1 MRVALIHDW
10 LTGLRGGE
18 RVLDEL
24 AHLFPD
30 ADLYTLVHVPGS
42 TTTRIDS
49 LRIHTSPLQR
59 WSGSARHYRELLPLL
74 PWAIRQLRLDGYDLV
89 ISVHHAMA
97 KAARIAPGTPHL
109 CYCLTP
115 MRYAWDA
122 VDVYLGHGLRRA
134 AAAPLLAALRRFD
147 RRTAG
152 PDQVT
157 KVVAISEYVRGRVLR
172 HWKREAS
179 IVYPPVDVDA
189 FRPDGLP
196 PDDFYLLVG
205 AFVPYKRADLAIET
219 FGRTGRRLV
228 VVGDGPQRAALERGA
243 PRNVEFLGR
252 VPEPELA
259 RLYAR
264 CRALV
269 YPQEEDFGIA
279 ALEAQASGRPVIAFR
294 RGGAVETVRMLDGPP
309 DTARDATGIGFDAQT
324 PDSLAEAVHRFEE
337 AEPYF
342 DAKLIRTHAERFSVP
357 RFRDEFLREVHALLD
372 ARGVAAPD
380 ATVG

>member
-1 MRVALIHDW
+1 MRVALVHDW

-24 AHLFPD
+24 ARLFPD
-30 ADLYTLVHVPGS
+30 ADLHTLVHVPGS
-42 TTTRIDS
+42 TTPRIDA
-49 LRIHTSPLQR
+49 LRIRTSPLQR

-89 ISVHHAMA
+89 VSVHHAMA

-122 VDVYLGHGLRRA
+122 IDVYLGRGPRRA

-147 RRTAG
+147 RRTAR
-152 PDQVT
+152 PEQVT
-157 KVVAISEYVRGRVLR
+157 RVVAISEYVRGRVER
-172 HWKREAS
+172 HWHRDS
-179 IVYPPVDVDA
+179 TVVYPPVDVDT
-189 FRPDGLP
+189 FRPDGRA

-205 AFVPYKRADLAIET
+205 AFVPYKRTDLALEA
-219 FGRTGRRLV
+219 FGRLGRRLL
-228 VVGDGPQRAALERGA
+228 VVGDGPQRDALARRA
-243 PRNVEFLGR
+243 PRNVELLGR
-252 VPEPELA
+252 VPEVELA

-279 ALEAQASGRPVIAFR
+279 ALEAQACGRPVIALQ
-294 RGGAVETVRMLDGPP
+294 RGGAAETVLALDGPP
-309 DTARDATGIGFDAQT
+309 DTAARATGVGFAAQT
-324 PDSLAEAVHRFEE
+324 ADALVDAVHRFEA
-337 AEPYF
+337 AEPFF
-342 DAKLIRTHAERFSVP
+342 DPKLVRSHAERFSAP

-372 ARGVAAPD
+372 ERA
-380 ATVG
+380 

>member
-18 RVLDEL
+18 RVLDDL
-24 AHLFPD
+24 ARLFPD

-42 TTTRIDS
+42 TTPRIDA

-59 WSGSARHYRELLPLL
+59 WSGSARHYRELLPVL
-74 PWAIRQLRLDGYDLV
+74 PWAIRQLRVDGYDLV
-89 ISVHHAMA
+89 VSVHHAMA

-122 VDVYLGHGLRRA
+122 VGVYLGHGLRRIA
-134 AAAPLLAALRRFD
+134 AEPLLAGLRRFD

-152 PDQVT
+152 PERVT
-157 KVVAISEYVRGRVLR
+157 KVVAISEYVRERVQR
-172 HWKREAS
+172 HWGRDAS
-179 IVYPPVDVDA
+179 VVHPPVDVDA
-189 FRPDGLP
+189 FQPDGGA

-205 AFVPYKRADLAIET
+205 AFVPYKRTDLAIEA
-219 FGRTGRRLV
+219 FRRLGRRLV
-228 VVGDGPQRAALERGA
+228 VVGDGPQRAVLARDV
-243 PRNVEFLGR
+243 PRNVDLVGR
-252 VPEPELA
+252 VPERELA

-294 RGGAVETVRMLDGPP
+294 RGGAVETVRMLDRTP
-309 DTARDATGIGFDAQT
+309 DAAAEGTGIGFDAQT
-324 PDSLAEAVHRFEE
+324 PEALEDAVRRFEA
-337 AEPYF
+337 AEPDF
-342 DAKLIRTHAERFSVP
+342 DAKRIRAHAERFSAP
-357 RFRDEFLREVHALLD
+357 RFRDEFLREVEALL
-372 ARGVAAPD
+372 AGGRA
-380 ATVG
+380 

>member
-1 MRVALIHDW
+1 VRVALVHDW
-10 LTGLRGGE
+10 LTGLRAGE

-24 AHLFPD
+24 AQIFPD
-30 ADLYTLVHVPGS
+30 ADLHTLVYVPGS
-42 TTTRIDS
+42 TTPRIDA

-122 VDVYLGHGLRRA
+122 VDVYLGRGLRRA
-134 AAAPLLAALRRFD
+134 AATPILAGLRRFD

-157 KVVAISEYVRGRVLR
+157 RVVAISDYVRERVRR
-172 HWKREAS
+172 HWNRDAT
-179 IVYPPVDVDA
+179 IVYPPVDVET
-189 FRPDGLP
+189 FRPDGRP

-205 AFVPYKRADLAIET
+205 AFVPYKRTDLALAA
-219 FGRTGRRLV
+219 FAKLGRRLV
-228 VVGDGPQRAALERGA
+228 VVGDGPQRAALARDV
-243 PRNVEFLGR
+243 PRNVELVGR
-252 VPEPELA
+252 IPEAELV

-279 ALEAQASGRPVIAFR
+279 ALEAQACGRPVIAFQ
-294 RGGAVETVRMLDGPP
+294 RGGAVETVLAHAGPP
-309 DTARDATGIGFDAQT
+309 DTAARATGVGFAEQT
-324 PDSLAEAVHRFEE
+324 PDALADAVLRFEA
-337 AEPYF
+337 AEPWF
-342 DAKLIRTHAERFSVP
+342 DAKLVRSHAERFSAP
-357 RFRDEFLREVHALLD
+357 RFRDEFQREVQALLGE
-372 ARGVAAPD
+372 RG
-380 ATVG
+380 

>member
-24 AHLFPD
+24 ARLFPE
-30 ADLYTLVHVPGS
+30 ADLHTLVHVPGS
-42 TTTRIDS
+42 TTPRIDA
-49 LRIHTSPLQR
+49 LRLHTSPLQK

-74 PWAIRQLRLDGYDLV
+74 PWAIRRLRLDGYDLV

-122 VDVYLGHGLRRA
+122 VGVYLGHGLRRVA
-134 AAAPLLAALRRFD
+134 AEPLLAGLRAFD

-152 PDQVT
+152 PEQVT
-157 KVVAISEYVRGRVLR
+157 KVVAISEYVRERVLR
-172 HWKREAS
+172 HWGRDAS

-189 FRPDGLP
+189 FQPDDGA

-205 AFVPYKRADLAIET
+205 AFVPYKRTDLAIEA
-219 FGRTGRRLV
+219 FRRLGRRLV
-228 VVGDGPQRAALERGA
+228 VVGEGPQRAALARSA
-243 PRNVEFLGR
+243 PRNVELIGR
-252 VPEPELA
+252 VPERELA

-294 RGGAVETVRMLDGPP
+294 RGGAVETVRMLDRTP
-309 DTARDATGIGFDAQT
+309 DVAAEGTGVGFDAQT
-324 PDSLAEAVHRFEE
+324 PEALEDAVRRFEAVE
-337 AEPYF
+337 ADF
-342 DAKLIRTHAERFSVP
+342 DAKRIRAHAERFSAA
-357 RFRDEFLREVHALLD
+357 RFRDEFLREVEALLGGRD
-372 ARGVAAPD
+372 A
-380 ATVG
+380 

>member
-24 AHLFPD
+24 ACLFPN

-42 TTTRIDS
+42 TTPRIDS

-74 PWAIRQLRLDGYDLV
+74 PWAIRRLRIEGYDLV
-89 ISVHHAMA
+89 VSVHHAMA
-97 KAARIAPGTPHL
+97 KAAHIAPGTPHL

-122 VDVYLGHGLRRA
+122 VDVYLGRGLRRA
-134 AAAPLLAALRRFD
+134 AAAPLLAGLRRFD
-147 RRTAG
+147 RATAG

-157 KVVAISEYVRGRVLR
+157 RLVAISEYVRGRVRR
-172 HWKREAS
+172 HWDRDAS
-179 IVYPPVDVDA
+179 IVYPPVDVET

-196 PDDFYLLVG
+196 PDDFYLLAG
-205 AFVPYKRADLAIET
+205 AFVPYKRADLAIEA
-219 FGRTGRRLV
+219 FRRLGRRLV
-228 VVGDGPQRAALERGA
+228 VVGDGPQRAVLARRA

-259 RLYAR
+259 RLYKR

-269 YPQEEDFGIA
+269 YPQEEDFGIT

-294 RGGAVETVRMLDGPP
+294 RGGAVETVRMDDGPP
-309 DTARDATGIGFDAQT
+309 DTAAGRTGVGFDAQT
-324 PDSLAEAVHRFEE
+324 PEALETAVRRFEE
-337 AEPYF
+337 AEPWF
-342 DAKLIRTHAERFSVP
+342 DAKLIRTHAERFSAP
-357 RFRDEFLREVHALLD
+357 RFRDEFQREVQAL
-372 ARGVAAPD
+372 
-380 ATVG
+380 VGGRV

>member
-1 MRVALIHDW
+1 MRVALVHDW

-24 AHLFPD
+24 ARVFPG
-30 ADLYTLVHVPGS
+30 ADLHTLVYVPGS
-42 TTTRIDS
+42 TTERIDA
-49 LRIHTSPLQR
+49 LRVHTSPLQR

-74 PWAIRQLRLDGYDLV
+74 PWAVRQLRLDGYDLV
-89 ISVHHAMA
+89 ISVHHAVA
-97 KAARIAPGTPHL
+97 KAARIAPGTAHL

-122 VDVYLGHGLRRA
+122 VDVYLGRGVRRL

-152 PDQVT
+152 TAQVT
-157 KVVAISEYVRGRVLR
+157 RIVAISEYVRERVKR
-172 HWKREAS
+172 HWQRDAGL
-179 IVYPPVDVDA
+179 VYPPVDVDT
-189 FRPDGLP
+189 FTPDGAP

-205 AFVPYKRADLAIET
+205 AFVPYKRTDLAIEA
-219 FGRTGRRLV
+219 FRRLGRRLV
-228 VVGDGPQRAALERGA
+228 VVGDGPLREALARDL
-243 PRNVEFLGR
+243 PRRVELLGR
-252 VPEPELA
+252 VAEPELA

-279 ALEAQASGRPVIAFR
+279 ALEAQACGRPVIAFR

-309 DTARDATGIGFDAQT
+309 DTAARATGIGFGAQT
-324 PDSLAEAVHRFEE
+324 SEALVEAVLRFEA
-337 AEPYF
+337 AEPWF
-342 DAKLIRTHAERFSVP
+342 DAKQIRTHAEGFGAA
-357 RFRDEFLREVHALLD
+357 RFRDEFQREVRSILSGDEAE
-372 ARGVAAPD
+372 ARS
-380 ATVG
+380 

>member
-24 AHLFPD
+24 AGLFPD
-30 ADLYTLVHVPGS
+30 ADLHTLVYVPGS
-42 TTTRIDS
+42 TTPRIDA

-74 PWAIRQLRLDGYDLV
+74 PWAIRRLRLDGYDLV

-122 VDVYLGHGLRRA
+122 VDVYLGRGLRRM
-134 AAAPLLAALRRFD
+134 AAAPLLAALRQFD
-147 RRTAG
+147 RRTAS
-152 PDQVT
+152 PAQVT
-157 KVVAISEYVRGRVLR
+157 RVVAISDYVRGRVER
-172 HWKREAS
+172 HWRRDATV
-179 IVYPPVDVDA
+179 VYPPVDVDA
-189 FRPDGLP
+189 FRPDGRA

-205 AFVPYKRADLAIET
+205 AFVPYKRADLAIAA
-219 FGRTGRRLV
+219 FGRLGRRLV
-228 VVGDGPQRAALERGA
+228 VVGDGPQRDSLARGA
-243 PRNVEFLGR
+243 PRNVEFAGR
-252 VPEPELA
+252 VPEAELA

-279 ALEAQASGRPVIAFR
+279 ALEAQASGRPVIAFH
-294 RGGAVETVRMLDGPP
+294 RGGAAETVLAHRGPP
-309 DTARDATGIGFDAQT
+309 DAAGRATGIGFDEQT
-324 PDSLAEAVHRFEE
+324 PAALEAAVHRFEA
-337 AEPYF
+337 AEPFF
-342 DAKLIRTHAERFSVP
+342 DPKLIRSHAERFSAP
-357 RFRDEFLREVHALLD
+357 RFRDEILREVSALLD
-372 ARGVAAPD
+372 DVRA
-380 ATVG
+380 

>member
-1 MRVALIHDW
+1 MRVALVHDW

-24 AHLFPD
+24 ARLFPG
-30 ADLYTLVHVPGS
+30 ADLHTLVHVPGS
-42 TTTRIDS
+42 TTARIDA

-89 ISVHHAMA
+89 VSVHHAMA

-122 VDVYLGHGLRRA
+122 VDVYLGRGLRRA

-147 RRTAG
+147 RHTAR
-152 PDQVT
+152 PAQVT
-157 KVVAISEYVRGRVLR
+157 RVVAISEYVRRRVER
-172 HWKREAS
+172 HWRRDAT

-189 FRPDGLP
+189 FRPDGRP

-205 AFVPYKRADLAIET
+205 AFVPYKRTDLALEA
-219 FGRTGRRLV
+219 FGRLGRRLV
-228 VVGDGPQRAALERGA
+228 VVGDGPARAALAQRA
-243 PRNVEFLGR
+243 PRNVELVGR
-252 VPEPELA
+252 VPEAELV

-279 ALEAQASGRPVIAFR
+279 ALEAQACGRPVIAFQ
-294 RGGAVETVRMLDGPP
+294 RGGAAETVLHLDGPP
-309 DTARDATGIGFDAQT
+309 DTAARATGIGFAAQT
-324 PDSLAEAVHRFEE
+324 ADALVEAVRRFEA

-342 DAKLIRTHAERFSVP
+342 DPKLVRSHAERFSAP
-357 RFRDEFLREVHALLD
+357 RFRDEFLREVQALLD
-372 ARGVAAPD
+372 ERP
-380 ATVG
+380 

>member
-1 MRVALIHDW
+1 VRVALVHDW
-10 LTGLRGGE
+10 VTGLRGGE

-24 AHLFPD
+24 AQIFPD

-42 TTTRIDS
+42 TTARIDA

-59 WSGSARHYRELLPLL
+59 LPGAARHYRELLPLL

-97 KAARIAPGTPHL
+97 KAVRIAPGTPHL

-122 VDVYLGHGLRRA
+122 VDVYLGRGLRRIA
-134 AAAPLLAALRRFD
+134 AEPLLAGLRRFD

-152 PDQVT
+152 PEQVT
-157 KVVAISEYVRGRVLR
+157 KVVAISEYVRGRVRR
-172 HWKREAS
+172 HWQRDAS
-179 IVYPPVDVDA
+179 IVYPPVDVEA

-205 AFVPYKRADLAIET
+205 AFVPYKRTDLAIDA
-219 FGRTGRRLV
+219 FARLGRRLL
-228 VVGDGPQRAALERGA
+228 VVGNGPQRAALERRA
-243 PRNVEFLGR
+243 PHNVEFLGR
-252 VPEPELA
+252 VSESELA

-294 RGGAVETVRMLDGPP
+294 RGGAVETVRMHEGRLES
-309 DTARDATGIGFDAQT
+309 ARVGTGIGFDAQT
-324 PDSLAEAVHRFEE
+324 PESLVDAVRRFEE
-337 AEPYF
+337 AEPLF
-342 DAKLIRTHAERFSVP
+342 DAKLIRSHAERFSAP
-357 RFRDEFLREVHALLD
+357 RFRDEFLREVQAFLEPSS
-372 ARGVAAPD
+372 ASGASG
-380 ATVG
+380 T

>member
-1 MRVALIHDW
+1 MRVALVHDW

-24 AHLFPD
+24 ARLFPA
-30 ADLYTLVHVPGS
+30 ADLHTLVYVPGS
-42 TTTRIDS
+42 TTPRIDA

-122 VDVYLGHGLRRA
+122 VDVYLGRGLRRA
-134 AAAPLLAALRRFD
+134 AAAPVLAGLRRFD
-147 RRTAG
+147 RRTAR
-152 PDQVT
+152 PEQVT
-157 KVVAISEYVRGRVLR
+157 RVVAISEYVRGRVRR
-172 HWKREAS
+172 HWNRDAT
-179 IVYPPVDVDA
+179 IVYPPVDVET
-189 FRPDGLP
+189 FRPDGRP
-196 PDDFYLLVG
+196 PDDFYLVVG
-205 AFVPYKRADLAIET
+205 AFVPYKRTDLALDA
-219 FGRTGRRLV
+219 FARLGRRLV
-228 VVGDGPQRAALERGA
+228 VVGDGPERAALARSA
-243 PRNVEFLGR
+243 PRNVEFVGR
-252 VPEPELA
+252 VPEAELV

-279 ALEAQASGRPVIAFR
+279 ALEAQACGRPVIAFQ
-294 RGGAVETVRMLDGPP
+294 RGGAAETVLAHEGPP
-309 DTARDATGIGFDAQT
+309 DTAARATGIGFAAQT
-324 PDSLAEAVHRFEE
+324 AEALEAAVRRFEE
-337 AEPYF
+337 AEAFF
-342 DAKLIRTHAERFSVP
+342 DPKLVRSHAERFSAP
-357 RFRDEFLREVHALLD
+357 RFRDEFLREVQTLLGER
-372 ARGVAAPD
+372 A
-380 ATVG
+380 

>member
-1 MRVALIHDW
+1 MRVALVHDW

-24 AHLFPD
+24 AVLHPD

-42 TTTRIDS
+42 TTPRIDA
-49 LRIHTSPLQR
+49 LRVHTSPLQR
-59 WSGSARHYRELLPLL
+59 WSGAARHYRELLPLL
-74 PWAIRQLRLDGYDLV
+74 PWAVRQLRIDGYDLV

-122 VDVYLGHGLRRA
+122 VDVYLGRGLRRA
-134 AAAPLLAALRRFD
+134 AATPLLAALRRFD
-147 RRTAG
+147 RATAA
-152 PDQVT
+152 PVRVT
-157 KVVAISEYVRGRVLR
+157 RVVAISEYVRERVRR
-172 HWKREAS
+172 HWRRDAS
-179 IVYPPVDVDA
+179 VVYPPVDVEA
-189 FRPDGLP
+189 FRPDGRP

-219 FGRTGRRLV
+219 FARLGRRLV
-228 VVGDGPQRAALERGA
+228 VVGDGPLRAAIARRA
-243 PRNVEFLGR
+243 PRGVELLGR
-252 VPEPELA
+252 VPESELA

-279 ALEAQASGRPVIAFR
+279 ALEAQASGRPVLAFA
-294 RGGAVETVRMLDGPP
+294 RGGARETVRPLLGPP
-309 DTARDATGIGFDAQT
+309 DAAARATGVWFEAQT
-324 PDSLAEAVHRFEE
+324 PEALAAAVERFEE
-337 AEPYF
+337 AEPHF
-342 DAKLIRTHAERFSVP
+342 DAKLIRSHAERFSTA
-357 RFRDEFLREVHALLD
+357 RFRDEFSREVRAL
-372 ARGVAAPD
+372 
-380 ATVG
+380 VGENGGSQGNGI